1 MTTMAD
7 PNNTKA
13 RPRSHSHQR
22 SAPVKAS
29 ADVVTVDE
37 AAGEVVLAK
46 LGELVGEAPLA
57 VPELP
62 EPVDAV
68 DVGAVTTPGWATT

>member
-7 PNNTKA
+7 PNSTKA
-13 RPRSHSHQR
+13 RPSSHSHQR

-46 LGELVGEAPLA
+46 LVGEAPLA
-57 VPELP
+57 LPELP